1 MRPTST
7 SSRQEYLRLYREYAK
22 AIRAFENATRDRR
35 RVRELLKNKAK
46 RQVDRRPVGSKPRT
60 QPSKPADAASDS
72 SAQSS
77 RKPAKS
83 WSRRVWMGT
92 ILGWAT
98 IQGVS
103 TQDPDPEPEPEF
115 DVDRGYDNTSLGLY
129 WNAKRHYLKTKRAYF
144 DFVRRSQIT
153 EARKRARENSRYTA
167 NLQLLGVESTGG
179 ALRSVQEEMKVACH
193 AAWKIYESSPN
204 PKSEA
209 VKKLLLELLS
219 ESQLVGVE
227 EVDPGIMK
235 TMQKEV
241 NTLVDSGQLKKVGG
255 TEKK

>member
-1 MRPTST
+1 
-7 SSRQEYLRLYREYAK
+7 
-22 AIRAFENATRDRR
+22 
-35 RVRELLKNKAK
+35 
-46 RQVDRRPVGSKPRT
+46 
-60 QPSKPADAASDS
+60 
-72 SAQSS
+72 
-77 RKPAKS
+77 
-83 WSRRVWMGT
+83 
-92 ILGWAT
+92 
-98 IQGVS
+98 
-103 TQDPDPEPEPEF
+103 
-115 DVDRGYDNTSLGLY
+115 
-129 WNAKRHYLKTKRAYF
+129 
-144 DFVRRSQIT
+144 
-153 EARKRARENSRYTA
+153 
-167 NLQLLGVESTGG
+167 
-179 ALRSVQEEMKVACH
+179 MKVACH